1 MNRSFLAAA
10 AMLAIVAA
18 PARAQQSAP
27 AAPLAAAPIPALD
40 PADIDTTCKPCRNF
54 YKFATGGWEKRT
66 QIPAAFSSWSGF
78 HELTER
84 NNLLVRTVLETA
96 ARDAETTK
104 DADRRKLGRLYASCM
119 DSTRAEA
126 EGATPIAGDLRR
138 IAMIANRDQL
148 RRELIRLHGEGLDFL
163 FRAGADQDQKNS
175 QRMIFGVSQGGLGL
189 PDRDFY
195 FKTDS
200 AAMKMRADYVDHV
213 AAILRLTG
221 TPAAQATSD
230 AARIMALETALAEP
244 SLNRLQRR
252 DPNAQYH
259 FMSVA
264 DADTLSPGFSWRAYL
279 DARGLQRVDSLDV
292 SHPAFVKR
300 MAQELATRP
309 LEDWKAY
316 LRFHLAHQSA
326 PYLSSAFVNQRFAYD
341 SKLTGA
347 RELQPRW
354 RRCVGM
360 ANGLLGDALG
370 REYAA
375 VAFTPEAKRAMDE
388 MIDNLFAVY
397 RSRLESLPW
406 MGPET
411 RKQAMAK
418 LATFDRKIGYPDR
431 WRDYSALDIQRGGG
445 FANVR
450 RARAFEERRNLAKVG
465 KPVDR
470 TEWFMTVPTVNAYY
484 SPPNN
489 EIAFPAGRLQAP
501 FFHVSYDIGAN
512 YGGVGGT
519 IGHEISHGFD
529 DQGRKY
535 DAQGNLRDW
544 WTADDAQRFGELAAL
559 VERQYGAYTVLDSLH
574 LNAKQ
579 TMGEN
584 IADVAGVSIAFGAL
598 QRALEGKPRVT
609 IDGYT
614 PEQRFFLA
622 YAQARKQ
629 LWRDPAL
636 RLQVQTGVHSPGEFR
651 VNGPLSNMPEFAA
664 TWGCKEGDP
673 MVRPAD
679 VRAKIW

>member
-1 MNRSFLAAA
+1 MTRSTLA
-10 AMLAIVAA
+10 VAA
-18 PARAQQSAP
+18 LLA
-27 AAPLAAAPIPALD
+27 LAAAPGQAQRAATPATAPIAALN
-40 PADIDTTCKPCRNF
+40 PADIDTTCKPCSNF

-66 QIPAAFSSWSGF
+66 EIPAAFSSWSGF

-84 NNLLVRTVLETA
+84 NNLLVREVLESA
-96 ARDAETTK
+96 ARDAETTR

-126 EGATPIAGDLRR
+126 DGATPIAGDLRR
-138 IAMIANRDQL
+138 IAAIANRDQL
-148 RRELIRLHGEGLDFL
+148 RREIVRLHEEGMNLL
-163 FRAGADQDQKNS
+163 FGAGADQDQKNS
-175 QRMIFGVSQGGLGL
+175 QRMIFGVAQAGLGL

-200 AAMKMRADYVDHV
+200 AATKMRADYVNHV
-213 AAILRLTG
+213 AAMLRLTG
-221 TPAAQATSD
+221 TPAAQATRD

-252 DPNAQYH
+252 DPNTQYH

-279 DARGLQRVDSLDV
+279 NARGLQRVDSLDV

-300 MAQELATRP
+300 MARELESRP
-309 LEDWKAY
+309 LDDWKAY
-316 LRFHLAHQSA
+316 LRFHLAHQAA
-326 PYLSSAFVNQRFAYD
+326 PFLSRAFVDQRFAYD

-347 RELQPRW
+347 REQQPRW
-354 RRCVGM
+354 RRCVGTV
-360 ANGLLGDALG
+360 NGLLGDALG

-375 VAFTPEAKRAMDE
+375 VAFTPEAKKAMDE

-397 RSRLESLPW
+397 RERLETLPW

-411 RKQAMAK
+411 QKQAMAK
-418 LATFDRKIGYPDR
+418 LGTFERKIGYPTK
-431 WRDYSALDIQRGGG
+431 WRDYSALDIQRGSG
-445 FANVR
+445 FQNVR
-450 RARAFEERRNLAKVG
+450 RAYAFEERRDLTKVG

-489 EIAFPAGRLQAP
+489 EIAFPAGRLQPP
-501 FFHVSYDIGAN
+501 FFHITYDIGAN

-544 WTADDAQRFGELAAL
+544 WTADDAQRFGELAGRI
-559 VERQYGAYTVLDSLH
+559 ERQYAAYFVLDSLH
-574 LNAKQ
+574 LNARQ

-598 QRALEGKPRVT
+598 KKALEGKPRVM

-629 LWRDPAL
+629 VWRDPAL

-651 VNGPLSNMPEFAA
+651 VNGPLSNMPEFAE